1 MSKRIIRLREVKAKV
16 GKGHSSIY
24 EDMNNGNFP
33 KSVPL
38 GKRAVGWIEE
48 EVDRW
53 IDARIAARDQAVA

>member
-1 MSKRIIRLREVKAKV
+1 MSKRIIRLREVKARV

-24 EDMNNGNFP
+24 EDMNNGAFP

-48 EVDRW
+48 EIDQW
-53 IDARIAARDQAVA
+53 IESRIAARDQAAA

>member
-1 MSKRIIRLREVKAKV
+1 MSKRILRLREVKARV

-24 EDMNNGNFP
+24 EDINNGTFP

-48 EVDRW
+48 EIDQW
-53 IDARIAARDQAVA
+53 IDARIAARDQVAA